1 MTSMTDKRGFLSI
14 ISSIDNPEE
23 KKSDLEEKTIQIKN
37 CIKSIQNN
45 FIRIGWLL
53 RDIRNSKEFRKVEFV
68 CMGRTCKNIYEYAKQ
83 EFNFCK
89 STTASLIAIVN
100 EFSKYRDVLD
110 DNFQE
115 YDYSQLSEMTALSK
129 EQLTLCNPSMTVQ
142 EIRAL
147 KKIKKN
153 DQTSGQNLDS
163 QENSGIQP
171 FYKLKNKAQRLN
183 FIENYNNWKCV
194 SRTPELN
201 FAIYE
206 CKLSNGN
213 SLICFETCYL
223 NKYNSEKMTS
233 KMLLVRYKDG
243 RMPFIELSYTSYLA
257 YITSLEVEF
266 DPDKVITKTVHE

>member
-1 MTSMTDKRGFLSI
+1 MGNNFFKLIKEVDT
-14 ISSIDNPEE
+14 PEE
-23 KKSDLEEKTIQIKN
+23 ISELEEKTIAIKN

-53 RDIRNSKEFRKVEFV
+53 RDIRNSKEFKKVEFV

-89 STTASLIAIVN
+89 TTTVALISIVN
-100 EFSKYRDVLD
+100 EFSKYRDRLD
-110 DNFQE
+110 EDYHAYN
-115 YDYSQLSEMTALSK
+115 YSQLVEMTSLSK
-129 EQLTLCNPSMTVQ
+129 DQLTLCNPSMTEQ

-147 KKIKKN
+147 KKVKKN
-153 DQTSGQNLDS
+153 GQLTDQKLDS
-163 QENSGIQP
+163 QKNSGVQP

-206 CKLSNGN
+206 CKLSNGD
-213 SLICFETCYL
+213 SLICFETCFMDNYS
-223 NKYNSEKMTS
+223 SEKLTS

-257 YITSLEVEF
+257 YITPLEVEL